1 MGTFSIILPA
11 LNSSFTIR
19 RCIDSVI
26 EQSYADWELL
36 VMDGESKDDT
46 IAIVHSYQD
55 ERIHVFS
62 EPDKGIYDAMNRGI
76 DKSFGEWL
84 LFLGSDDY
92 LFDKD
97 VLRDVE
103 KYLTD
108 EYDVVYGEVE
118 SNLPERNKGKW
129 SLESLN
135 ANRCHQAIFYNRRFF
150 GKSLRYNL
158 KYPVLADFDL
168 NLRWFLNNRYKHRY
182 VPIVISHYSDG
193 GYSSYTKDE
202 AFCKD
207 FELNKL
213 KYNHGVLTPLD
224 KKRIARRYAET
235 NPKTVCKFFFLAY
248 ANYMYVV
255 QKASGLFWKKER
267 KTTICT
273 MVR

>member
-1 MGTFSIILPA
+1 MDSIVSQTCSDYEVLI
-11 LNSSFTIR
+11 
-19 RCIDSVI
+19 
-26 EQSYADWELL
+26 
-36 VMDGESKDDT
+36 MDGESADNTLD
-46 IAIVHSYQD
+46 IVRTYKS
-55 ERIHVFS
+55 EKIRLFS

-118 SNLPERNKGKW
+118 SNLSEQNRGKW
-129 SLESLN
+129 SLELLN
-135 ANRCHQAIFYNRRFF
+135 ANRCHQAIFYKRRFF

-202 AFCKD
+202 AFYKD

-213 KYNHGVLTPLD
+213 KYNHRVLTPLD

-235 NPKTVCKFFFLAY
+235 NPKTVCKVFFLGY

-255 QKASGLFWKKER
+255 QKTSGLLRKIER
-267 KTTICT
+267 KTTI
-273 MVR
+273 